1 MREFGEKSPSLR
13 NSESPSSESK
23 SLPRSP
29 FPIPRS
35 LFTRTMK
42 YTYAYKTSDGTR
54 HEATMVAKSRD
65 EVFVELRKRGIK
77 AIKVVAAD
85 GSKANG
91 EIHGVRKRTVAI
103 IVAAVSIIVAIFV
116 NSVTKRS
123 DLFVTEFTNA
133 RRQVIGD
140 AAIIEKGIRN
150 GWSDVFELEGERFL
164 ASFAIPGVKAGQRNT
179 SEKEF
184 AAAVENKCVV
194 TDSDSLEARQIKA
207 MVEGMKNEA
216 RRYLA
221 AGGSIVEYGKRLTE
235 RQDAEIAIYNRVKAD
250 IDKARA
256 TLSESEFM
264 TYWEKRNDE
273 LRNLGIKTIGLGD
286 E

>member
-1 MREFGEKSPSLR
+1 
-13 NSESPSSESK
+13 
-23 SLPRSP
+23 
-29 FPIPRS
+29 
-35 LFTRTMK
+35 MK
-42 YTYAYKTSDGTR
+42 YTYAYKTSDGVR
-54 HEATMVAKSRD
+54 HEDSMNAASRE
-65 EVFVELRKRGIK
+65 EVFETLRKRGIK

-91 EIHGVRKRTVAI
+91 EIHGVRKRVVAALVAFVAVGVG
-103 IVAAVSIIVAIFV
+103 IVAYFSGTRTGGNLGGSSAKDFE
-116 NSVTKRS
+116 T
-123 DLFVTEFTNA
+123 DQA

-184 AAAVENKCVV
+184 TAALEHKCSVEA
-194 TDSDSLEARQIKA
+194 SDSLEARQIKA

-216 RRYLA
+216 WRYLA

-235 RQDAEIAIYNRVKAD
+235 RQDAEITVYNRVKAEVE
-250 IDKARA
+250 KAKDSMPE
-256 TLSESEFM
+256 TDFIL
-264 TYWEKRNDE
+264 YWEKRNEE
-273 LRNLGIKTIGLGD
+273 LRNLGIKPVVLSD

>member
-1 MREFGEKSPSLR
+1 
-13 NSESPSSESK
+13 
-23 SLPRSP
+23 
-29 FPIPRS
+29 
-35 LFTRTMK
+35 MK

-65 EVFVELRKRGIK
+65 EVFAELRKRGIK

-91 EIHGVRKRTVAI
+91 EVHGVRKRTVAI

-123 DLFVTEFTNA
+123 DLFVTEFTNP

-150 GWSDVFELEGERFL
+150 GWSDVFALEGERFL
-164 ASFAIPGVKAGQRNT
+164 ASFAVPGVKAGQRNT

-184 AAAVENKCVV
+184 TAALENKCVV
-194 TDSDSLEARQIKA
+194 SETDSLEARQIKA
-207 MVEGMKNEA
+207 MVEGIKNEA
-216 RRYLA
+216 RRYIA
-221 AGGSIVEYGKRLTE
+221 AGGSIIEYGKRLTE
-235 RQDAEIAIYNRVKAD
+235 RQDAEIAVYNRVKAD
-250 IDKARA
+250 LEKARETMTEA
-256 TLSESEFM
+256 DFM

-273 LRNLGIKTIGLGD
+273 LRNLGIKTVGLEQD
-286 E
+286 

>member
-1 MREFGEKSPSLR
+1 
-13 NSESPSSESK
+13 
-23 SLPRSP
+23 
-29 FPIPRS
+29 
-35 LFTRTMK
+35 MK
-42 YTYAYKTSDGTR
+42 YTYAYKTSDGVR
-54 HEATMVAKSRD
+54 HEDSMNAASRE
-65 EVFVELRKRGIK
+65 EVFAELRKRGIK

-91 EIHGVRKRTVAI
+91 EVHGVRKRV
-103 IVAAVSIIVAIFV
+103 VAALVAFVALGVGVVAYLGGTRTAGVSAA
-116 NSVTKRS
+116 S
-123 DLFVTEFTNA
+123 DATFETDTT

-150 GWSDVFELEGERFL
+150 GWGDVFELEGERFL

-184 AAAVENKCVV
+184 TAALENKCVV
-194 TDSDSLEARQIKA
+194 SETDSLEARQIKA

-221 AGGSIVEYGKRLTE
+221 AGGTIFEYGKRLTE

-256 TLSESEFM
+256 TLSESDFM

-273 LRNLGIKTIGLGD
+273 LRNLGIKTIGLS
-286 E
+286 EE